1 MVKFGGSLSWDFQI
15 KLVTKKLLEMIIVK
29 LLVEDKEQGDGVA
42 SSILR
47 NKFTLNVFGSSFDSY
62 HLNSVNVKEHSE
74 VYVIQFV
81 TKSLLFN
88 EIEISLKKEFPQTEF
103 YICAT
108 PIVHMAINLHNK
120 IRERVIG
127 IKLVEKESND

>member
-1 MVKFGGSLSWDFQI
+1 MNQQQ
-15 KLVTKKLLEMIIVK
+15 KLFEMIIVK
-29 LLVEDKEQGDGVA
+29 LLVAGKEQGSLVA
-42 SSILR
+42 NSILR
-47 NKFTLNVFGSSFDSY
+47 NKFTLNVFGSSFDTF
-62 HLNSVNVKEHSE
+62 HLTSSNAKEQTE

-88 EIEISLKKEFPQTEF
+88 EIDESLKKEFPQTDF

-108 PIVHMAINLHNK
+108 PIVHMAINLHDK

-127 IKLVEKESND
+127 ANLIKEKTED

>member
-1 MVKFGGSLSWDFQI
+1 
-15 KLVTKKLLEMIIVK
+15 MIIVK
-29 LLVEDKEQGDGVA
+29 LLVGDKEQGDAVA
-42 SSILR
+42 NSILK
-47 NKFTLNVFGSSFDSY
+47 NKFTLNVFGSFFDSY
-62 HLNSVNVKEHSE
+62 HLNSVNSIEHTK

-88 EIEISLKKEFPQTEF
+88 EIEESLKKEFPQTDF

-120 IRERVIG
+120 IKERVIG
-127 IKLVEKESND
+127 IKLMEKESND

>member
-1 MVKFGGSLSWDFQI
+1 
-15 KLVTKKLLEMIIVK
+15 MIIVK
-29 LLVEDKEQGDGVA
+29 LLVGDKELGDVVA
-42 SSILR
+42 NSILK

-62 HLNSVNVKEHSE
+62 HLGSVNVKEHSE

-88 EIEISLKKEFPQTEF
+88 EIEASLKKEFPKTDF

-108 PIVHMAINLHNK
+108 PIVHMAINLHDK
-120 IRERVIG
+120 IRKRVIG
-127 IKLVEKESND
+127 ANLIKEEAED

>member
-1 MVKFGGSLSWDFQI
+1 
-15 KLVTKKLLEMIIVK
+15 MIIVK
-29 LLVEDKEQGDGVA
+29 LLVASKEQGNLVA
-42 SSILR
+42 TSILKD
-47 NKFTLNVFGSSFDSY
+47 KFTLNVFGSSFDSF
-62 HLNSVNVKEHSE
+62 HLTSSNTKEQTE

-88 EIEISLKKEFPQTEF
+88 EIEESLKKEFPQTDF

-108 PIVHMAINLHNK
+108 PVVHMAINLHDK

-127 IKLVEKESND
+127 ATLSKEETEA

>member
-1 MVKFGGSLSWDFQI
+1 
-15 KLVTKKLLEMIIVK
+15 MIIVK
-29 LLVEDKEQGDGVA
+29 LLVGGKEQGSAVA
-42 SSILR
+42 TSILK
-47 NKFTLNVFGSSFDSY
+47 NKFTLNVFGSSFDSF
-62 HLNSVNVKEHSE
+62 HVTSSNTKEQTE

-88 EIEISLKKEFPQTEF
+88 EIEQSLKEEFPQTDF

-108 PIVHMAINLHNK
+108 PIVHMAINLHDK

-127 IKLVEKESND
+127 ATLIKEKTED

>member
-1 MVKFGGSLSWDFQI
+1 
-15 KLVTKKLLEMIIVK
+15 MIIVK
-29 LLVEDKEQGDGVA
+29 LLVGDKEQGEAVA
-42 SSILR
+42 NSILK

-62 HLNSVNVKEHSE
+62 HLSSLHEKEHST
-74 VYVIQFV
+74 VFVIQFV

-88 EIEISLKKEFPQTEF
+88 EIEESLKKEFPQTDF

-120 IRERVIG
+120 IKERVIG
-127 IKLVEKESND
+127 IKLMENELND

>member
-1 MVKFGGSLSWDFQI
+1 
-15 KLVTKKLLEMIIVK
+15 MIIVK
-29 LLVEDKEQGDGVA
+29 LLVANKEQGNLVA
-42 SSILR
+42 TSVLK
-47 NKFTLNVFGSSFDSY
+47 NKFTLNVFGSSFESF
-62 HLNSVNVKEHSE
+62 HLTSSNTKEQTE

-88 EIEISLKKEFPQTEF
+88 EIEESLKKEFPHTDF

-108 PIVHMAINLHNK
+108 PIVHIAVNLHDK

-127 IKLVEKESND
+127 ANLGKEETET

>member
-1 MVKFGGSLSWDFQI
+1 MVKCSYHFTPVSNQI
-15 KLVTKKLLEMIIVK
+15 YNTKLLEMIIIK
-29 LLVEDKEQGDGVA
+29 LLVGDKEQGDAVA
-42 SSILR
+42 NSILR
-47 NKFTLNVFGSSFDSY
+47 NKFTLNVFCSSFDSY
-62 HLNSVNVKEHSE
+62 HLNSADKIEHTK

-88 EIEISLKKEFPQTEF
+88 EIEESLKKEFPQTDF

-120 IRERVIG
+120 IKERVIG
-127 IKLVEKESND
+127 IKLMEKETND

>member
-1 MVKFGGSLSWDFQI
+1 
-15 KLVTKKLLEMIIVK
+15 MIIVK
-29 LLVEDKEQGDGVA
+29 LLVAGKEQGSLVA
-42 SSILR
+42 NSILR
-47 NKFTLNVFGSSFDSY
+47 NKFTLNVFGSSFDTF
-62 HLNSVNVKEHSE
+62 HLTSSNAKEQTE

-88 EIEISLKKEFPQTEF
+88 EIEQSLKKEFPLTDF

-108 PIVHMAINLHNK
+108 PIVYMAINLQDK

-127 IKLVEKESND
+127 ATLIKEETEE

>member
-1 MVKFGGSLSWDFQI
+1 
-15 KLVTKKLLEMIIVK
+15 MIIVK

>member
-1 MVKFGGSLSWDFQI
+1 
-15 KLVTKKLLEMIIVK
+15 MIIVK
-29 LLVEDKEQGDGVA
+29 LLVGDKEQGEAVA
-42 SSILR
+42 NSILK

-62 HLNSVNVKEHSE
+62 HLSSVNVKEHSE
-74 VYVIQFV
+74 VFVIQFV

-88 EIEISLKKEFPQTEF
+88 EIEESLKKEFPQTDF

-120 IRERVIG
+120 IKERVIG
-127 IKLVEKESND
+127 IKLMENELNN

>member
-1 MVKFGGSLSWDFQI
+1 
-15 KLVTKKLLEMIIVK
+15 MIIVK
-29 LLVEDKEQGDGVA
+29 LLVAGKEQGNLVA
-42 SSILR
+42 NCILR
-47 NKFTLNVFGSSFDSY
+47 NKFTLNVFGSTFDSF
-62 HLNSVNVKEHSE
+62 HLTSLNTKEQTE

-88 EIEISLKKEFPQTEF
+88 EIDESLKKEFPQTDF

-108 PIVHMAINLHNK
+108 PIVHMAINLHDK

-127 IKLVEKESND
+127 ANLIKEKTED

>member
-1 MVKFGGSLSWDFQI
+1 
-15 KLVTKKLLEMIIVK
+15 MIIIK
-29 LLVEDKEQGDGVA
+29 LLVGDKEQGDAVA
-42 SSILR
+42 NSILR
-47 NKFTLNVFGSSFDSY
+47 NQFTLNVFSSSFDSY
-62 HLNSVNVKEHSE
+62 HLNSVNETEHTK

-88 EIEISLKKEFPQTEF
+88 EIEASLKKEFPQTDF

-120 IRERVIG
+120 IKERVFG
-127 IKLVEKESND
+127 IKMMEKQSMD